1 MRVQEF
7 MEHMEGFLNFG
18 ALYYTIQLVRCALM
32 SAAVF
37 AVVFLLRKTLLKNR
51 VFLKGALWSLFLPI
65 LFVGKMK
72 FFYENRIGAV
82 LFTCWTGIF
91 TRHMWLN
98 WLYFGVMFLCFA
110 RRLFKRRKLK
120 KLIDGMEQRQIEGTF
135 VYVTRL
141 PVTPFT
147 VGVFRP
153 KIVVPQTI
161 LEQYG
166 KEELRAILL
175 HEKEHIRLGHLVF
188 YFMWDILRVL
198 LWINPLLAI
207 GARQL
212 HEDMEEICDWTTI
225 QKNRTDAYAYG
236 QLLLKTMRL
245 LQTENKDFNMYAT
258 FAGDKEYR
266 KIRRRVTRIA
276 GYKPYKR
283 GVAFGTLA
291 GAVLLVVVLMA
302 GIRTNSYSRNNEN
315 DIVIVYGFDGN
326 NVTFSDTGSSNALH
340 RMISWDDRY
349 VYIDRKCF
357 EQYLQEQNA
366 SGDIFIVFGGIYK
379 LPGVGGFS
387 YSCCYEPNV
396 EGQIVKMPYDNRE
409 NEWQIKLLKLL

>member
-72 FFYENRIGAV
+72 FFYESRIGAV

-120 KLIDGMEQRQIEGTF
+120 KLIDGMEQRQIEGTL

-147 VGVFRP
+147 AGVFRP
-153 KIVVPQTI
+153 KNR
-161 LEQYG
+161 G
-166 KEELRAILL
+166 AAD
-175 HEKEHIRLGHLVF
+175 HIGTVRE
-188 YFMWDILRVL
+188 R
-198 LWINPLLAI
+198 
-207 GARQL
+207 GA
-212 HEDMEEICDWTTI
+212 
-225 QKNRTDAYAYG
+225 
-236 QLLLKTMRL
+236 
-245 LQTENKDFNMYAT
+245 
-258 FAGDKEYR
+258 AGDSSAR
-266 KIRRRVTRIA
+266 KRAYSSGAFSVLFYV
-276 GYKPYKR
+276 GYSP
-283 GVAFGTLA
+283 
-291 GAVLLVVVLMA
+291 GAVMDKSA
-302 GIRTNSYSRNNEN
+302 
-315 DIVIVYGFDGN
+315 
-326 NVTFSDTGSSNALH
+326 ACH
-340 RMISWDDRY
+340 R
-349 VYIDRKCF
+349 
-357 EQYLQEQNA
+357 
-366 SGDIFIVFGGIYK
+366 
-379 LPGVGGFS
+379 
-387 YSCCYEPNV
+387 
-396 EGQIVKMPYDNRE
+396 GQTAP
-409 NEWQIKLLKLL
+409 